1 VGRLSQVV
9 VLAEDRRHQ
18 RFIRHYL
25 KRLYGDTITPRFAE
39 LPSGK
44 GSGEQWVREHYALE
58 VQAYRSRSARA
69 STALIVLI
77 VSDRGGLDGRVRQ
90 LREALL
96 QAGLQPRENA
106 EKIVHLIP
114 KRNIETWVLCL
125 DGTAVDEQDDYTR
138 EEGVDAKIPA
148 AARTF
153 FEWSRP
159 HSLVPPYC
167 VPSLHAA
174 FPEVRRLE

>member
-1 VGRLSQVV
+1 VARISQVV

-18 RFIRHYL
+18 RFIRCYL
-25 KRLYGDTITPRFAE
+25 KRLYGETLTPRFVG
-39 LPSGK
+39 LPSGR

-77 VSDRGGLDGRVRQ
+77 DSDLGDLDGRVRQ
-90 LREALL
+90 LRDALL
-96 QAGLQPRENA
+96 QAHFQPRADA

-125 DGTAVDEQDDYTR
+125 GGRAVDEQDDYRR
-138 EEGVDAKIPA
+138 EEGIDAEIPA
-148 AARTF
+148 ASRTF
-153 FEWSRP
+153 FEWSRLR
-159 HSLVPPYC
+159 SSVPAHC

-174 FPEVRRLE
+174 FPEARRLE

>member
-1 VGRLSQVV
+1 MVRIPQVV
-9 VLAEDRRHQ
+9 VLAEDRRQQ
-18 RFIRHYL
+18 RFIRYYL
-25 KRLYGDTITPRFAE
+25 KRVYGDTITPRLVE
-39 LPSGK
+39 LPGGR

-77 VSDRGGLDGRVRQ
+77 DSDRGDLDGRVRQ

-96 QAGLQPRENA
+96 QAHFAPRADA

-125 DGTAVDEQDDYTR
+125 DGGPVDEQDDYTR
-138 EEGVDAKIPA
+138 EQGIDAKIPA

-159 HSLVPPYC
+159 HSSVPPHC